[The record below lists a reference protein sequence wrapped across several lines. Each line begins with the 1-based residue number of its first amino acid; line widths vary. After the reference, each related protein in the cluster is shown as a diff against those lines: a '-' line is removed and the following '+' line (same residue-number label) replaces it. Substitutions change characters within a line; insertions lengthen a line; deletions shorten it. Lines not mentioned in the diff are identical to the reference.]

1 MEYVQL
7 TLDDWVQM
15 KQKLKQELLGVKQ
28 SFVRI
33 GYALRQIDDQKL
45 YEQDGYKSIAEF
57 AQAEYDL
64 GPSITSRFMSINKEY
79 SVDGYSEHLR
89 PEYADMGRSQ
99 LEEMLKLPESDRQMI
114 RPETS
119 REDIRELKRFNKSEP
134 DAEQADSLEKLVQ
147 KFFETNPET
156 AKELEQSAAY
166 AEWNVEKMAEI
177 VNPSGTKTFRMGL
190 YFAAMYEQNLQIK
203 QFGQTP
209 RPMSWD
215 EFFEISK
222 KIFEK
227 KHEETAVEQ
236 ETTREEHESR
246 ETLEDQTLY
255 QKNDSD
261 EGEMEAEE
269 QSPEDVH
276 PKVQLEEKTETTP
289 IAPAQFEMPETIVN
303 TEEETI
309 SEDPKESEREVS
321 QSTEEEKYGTVQLK
335 DSQKVEEKVSS
346 EPEGVQNETEDTQIE
361 TENRP
366 NETPSIQNEPENV
379 HEEQLP
385 GQMNLP
391 ADYPGTE
398 SIEVVGKAMP
408 RKDYFDT
415 LTAWGLSVYLSKYLP
430 ADVLEDQKKLYQWMQ
445 KLVDE
450 RGYEFEQGQ
459 GSANA

>member
-7 TLDDWVQM
+7 TLDDWVRM

-57 AQAEYDL
+57 AQAEYGL

-119 REDIRELKRFNKSEP
+119 REDIRELKRFNKAAP
-134 DAEQADSLEKLVQ
+134 DAEQADSFEKLVQ
-147 KFFETNPET
+147 KFFEINPEIE
-156 AKELEQSAAY
+156 KELEQSAAY
-166 AEWNVEKMAEI
+166 VEWNIGKMAEI
-177 VNPSGTKTFRMGL
+177 VNPSGTRTFRMGL
-190 YFAAMYEQNLQIK
+190 YFAAMYEQNIQIK

-209 RPMSWD
+209 RPMSWA

-222 KIFEK
+222 KILEK

-236 ETTREEHESR
+236 EAIREEQEP
-246 ETLEDQTLY
+246 ETITEEPTFY
-255 QKNDSD
+255 QKGDRKED
-261 EGEMEAEE
+261 AMKAEE
-269 QSPEDVH
+269 QLPEDVH
-276 PKVQLEEKTETTP
+276 PKMQVKEKTETTP

-303 TEEETI
+303 TEDETV

-321 QSTEEEKYGTVQLK
+321 QSMEEEKYGTVQLK

-346 EPEGVQNETEDTQIE
+346 EPEVVQNEMEDVQ
-361 TENRP
+361 
-366 NETPSIQNEPENV
+366 
-379 HEEQLP
+379 EQLP

-430 ADVLEDQKKLYQWMQ
+430 ADVLTDQKKLYQWMQ

-450 RGYEFEQGQ
+450 RGYEFEQEG
-459 GSANA
+459 GADA

>member
-57 AQAEYDL
+57 AQAEYGL

-114 RPETS
+114 HPETS
-119 REDIRELKRFNKSEP
+119 REDIRELKRFNKSAP
-134 DAEQADSLEKLVQ
+134 DAEQADSIEKLVQ
-147 KFFETNPET
+147 KFFEINPEIE
-156 AKELEQSAAY
+156 KELAQSAAY

-190 YFAAMYEQNLQIK
+190 FFAAMYEQNIQIK
-203 QFGQTP
+203 QFGQNP

-215 EFFEISK
+215 EFFGISK

-227 KHEETAVEQ
+227 RHEETAVEQ
-236 ETTREEHESR
+236 EAIGEEHESR
-246 ETLEDQTLY
+246 EKLEDQTLY

-269 QSPEDVH
+269 QSPEDNH
-276 PKVQLEEKTETTP
+276 PKMQLEEKNEKTP
-289 IAPAQFEMPETIVN
+289 IAPAQFEMPKAIVN
-303 TEEETI
+303 TEEEMI
-309 SEDPKESEREVS
+309 SEDPQKTEREVPH
-321 QSTEEEKYGTVQLK
+321 STEEEKSGTVQLE
-335 DSQKVEEKVSS
+335 DAQKVEEKVSS
-346 EPEGVQNETEDTQIE
+346 EPEIVQKETEDTQIE
-361 TENRP
+361 TENEP
-366 NETPSIQNEPENV
+366 NETQNVKAEPENV
-379 HEEQLP
+379 QEEQLL

-430 ADVLEDQKKLYQWMQ
+430 ADVLTDQKKLYQWIQ
-445 KLVDE
+445 KPVDE
-450 RGYEFEQGQ
+450 RGYEF
-459 GSANA
+459 

>member
-7 TLDDWVQM
+7 TMDDWVQM

-57 AQAEYDL
+57 AQAEYGL
-64 GPSITSRFMSINKEY
+64 EPSITSRFMSINREY

-114 RPETS
+114 CPETS

-134 DAEQADSLEKLVQ
+134 DAEQADSIEKLVQ
-147 KFFETNPET
+147 KFFEINPEIE
-156 AKELEQSAAY
+156 KELAQSAAY

-190 YFAAMYEQNLQIK
+190 FFAAMYEQNIQIK

-236 ETTREEHESR
+236 EAIGEEHESR
-246 ETLEDQTLY
+246 EKLEDQTLY

-269 QSPEDVH
+269 QPPEDNH
-276 PKVQLEEKTETTP
+276 PKMQLEEKNEKTP
-289 IAPAQFEMPETIVN
+289 IAPAQFKMPKTIVN
-303 TEEETI
+303 TEEET
-309 SEDPKESEREVS
+309 SSGEPKEPEREAS
-321 QSTEEEKYGTVQLK
+321 QSTEEEKSGTVQLK

-346 EPEGVQNETEDTQIE
+346 EPEVVQNETEDVQ
-361 TENRP
+361 
-366 NETPSIQNEPENV
+366 
-379 HEEQLP
+379 EQLP

-430 ADVLEDQKKLYQWMQ
+430 ADILADQKKLYQWMQ

-450 RGYEFEQGQ
+450 RGYEFEQEG
-459 GSANA
+459 GTDA

>member
-57 AQAEYDL
+57 AQAEYGL

-114 RPETS
+114 HPETS
-119 REDIRELKRFNKSEP
+119 REDIRELKRFNKSAP
-134 DAEQADSLEKLVQ
+134 DAEQADSIEKLVQ
-147 KFFETNPET
+147 KFFEINPEIE
-156 AKELEQSAAY
+156 KELAQSAAY
-166 AEWNVEKMAEI
+166 AEWNVEKKAEI

-190 YFAAMYEQNLQIK
+190 FFAAMYEQNIQIK
-203 QFGQTP
+203 QFGQNP

-215 EFFEISK
+215 EFFGISK

-236 ETTREEHESR
+236 EAIGEEHESR
-246 ETLEDQTLY
+246 EKLEDQTLY

-269 QSPEDVH
+269 QSPEDNH
-276 PKVQLEEKTETTP
+276 PKMQLEEKNEKTP
-289 IAPAQFEMPETIVN
+289 IAPAQFEMPKAIVN
-303 TEEETI
+303 TEEEMI
-309 SEDPKESEREVS
+309 SEDPQKTEREVPH
-321 QSTEEEKYGTVQLK
+321 STEEEKSGTVQLE
-335 DSQKVEEKVSS
+335 DAQKVEEKVSS
-346 EPEGVQNETEDTQIE
+346 EPEIVQKETEDTQIE
-361 TENRP
+361 TENEP
-366 NETPSIQNEPENV
+366 NETQNVKAEPENV
-379 HEEQLP
+379 QEEQLL

-430 ADVLEDQKKLYQWMQ
+430 ADVLTDQKKLYQWIQ
-445 KLVDE
+445 KPVDE
-450 RGYEFEQGQ
+450 RGYEF
-459 GSANA
+459 

>member
-57 AQAEYDL
+57 AQAEYGL
-64 GPSITSRFMSINKEY
+64 GPSITSRFMSINREY

-114 RPETS
+114 SPETS

-134 DAEQADSLEKLVQ
+134 DAEQADSIEKLVQ
-147 KFFETNPET
+147 KFYEINPET
-156 AKELEQSAAY
+156 MKKLEQSAAY
-166 AEWNVEKMAEI
+166 AEWNIGKMAEI
-177 VNPSGTKTFRMGL
+177 VNPSGTRTFRMGMF
-190 YFAAMYEQNLQIK
+190 FAAMYEQNLQIK

-215 EFFEISK
+215 KFFEISK
-222 KIFEK
+222 KILEK
-227 KHEETAVEQ
+227 KHEETVVEQ
-236 ETTREEHESR
+236 EAM
-246 ETLEDQTLY
+246 
-255 QKNDSD
+255 K
-261 EGEMEAEE
+261 AEV
-269 QSPEDVH
+269 QPPEDVH
-276 PKVQLEEKTETTP
+276 PEMQAKEKTEINP
-289 IAPAQFEMPETIVN
+289 IAPAQSELPETIVN
-303 TEEETI
+303 TEKETI
-309 SEDPKESEREVS
+309 SEEPEEAEKEVS
-321 QSTEEEKYGTVQLK
+321 QSA
-335 DSQKVEEKVSS
+335 EEKVSS
-346 EPEGVQNETEDTQIE
+346 ESEIVQNETEDTQIE

-366 NETPSIQNEPENV
+366 NETPSVQNEPKNV
-379 HEEQLP
+379 QKEQLP

-430 ADVLEDQKKLYQWMQ
+430 ADVLTDQKRLYQWIQ
-445 KLVDE
+445 KPVDE
-450 RGYEFEQGQ
+450 RGYEF
-459 GSANA
+459 

>member
-33 GYALRQIDDQKL
+33 GYVLRQIDDQKL

-57 AQAEYDL
+57 AQAEYGL

-99 LEEMLKLPESDRQMI
+99 LEEMLKLAESDRQMI
-114 RPETS
+114 HPETS
-119 REDIRELKRFNKSEP
+119 REDIRELKRFNKSTP
-134 DAEQADSLEKLVQ
+134 DAEQADSIEKLVQ
-147 KFFETNPET
+147 KFYEINPET
-156 AKELEQSAAY
+156 MKKLEQSAAY
-166 AEWNVEKMAEI
+166 AEWNIGKMAEI
-177 VNPSGTKTFRMGL
+177 VNPSGTRTFRMGMF
-190 YFAAMYEQNLQIK
+190 FAAMYEQNLQIK

-209 RPMSWD
+209 QPMSWE

-227 KHEETAVEQ
+227 KHEETAMEH
-236 ETTREEHESR
+236 EEIREEHEQE
-246 ETLEDQTLY
+246 ETSEDQTIH

-269 QSPEDVH
+269 QPPEDVH
-276 PKVQLEEKTETTP
+276 PKTQQKEKTETTP
-289 IAPAQFEMPETIVN
+289 IAPAQSEMPETIVN
-303 TEEETI
+303 TEKETI
-309 SEDPKESEREVS
+309 SVDPKEPEREAPK
-321 QSTEEEKYGTVQLK
+321 STEEEKSGTVQLK
-335 DSQKVEEKVSS
+335 DAQKVEEKVFS
-346 EPEGVQNETEDTQIE
+346 EPEIVQNETEDTQIE
-361 TENRP
+361 TENGS
-366 NETPSIQNEPENV
+366 NETQSVEAEPENIQ
-379 HEEQLP
+379 EEQLP

-430 ADVLEDQKKLYQWMQ
+430 ADVLADQKKLYQWMQ

-450 RGYEFEQGQ
+450 RGYEFEQEG
-459 GSANA
+459 GADA

>member
-33 GYALRQIDDQKL
+33 GYALRQIDDQKF

-57 AQAEYDL
+57 AQAEYGL
-64 GPSITSRFMSINKEY
+64 GPSITSRFMSINREY

-134 DAEQADSLEKLVQ
+134 DAEQADSIEKLVQ
-147 KFFETNPET
+147 KFYEIHPET
-156 AKELEQSAAY
+156 VKKLEQSTAY
-166 AEWNVEKMAEI
+166 AEWNIGKMVEI
-177 VNPSGTKTFRMGL
+177 VNPSGTKTFRMGM
-190 YFAAMYEQNLQIK
+190 FFVAMYEQNLQIK

-209 RPMSWD
+209 RPMSWE
-215 EFFEISK
+215 EFFEVSK
-222 KIFEK
+222 KIFEQ

-236 ETTREEHESR
+236 EAIREEQEP
-246 ETLEDQTLY
+246 ETITEEPTFY
-255 QKNDSD
+255 QKGDRKED
-261 EGEMEAEE
+261 AMKAEE
-269 QSPEDVH
+269 QPPEDVH
-276 PKVQLEEKTETTP
+276 PKMLQKEKTEINP
-289 IAPAQFEMPETIVN
+289 IAPAQSEMPETIVN
-303 TEEETI
+303 TEEEMI
-309 SEDPKESEREVS
+309 SEDPKKTEREVP
-321 QSTEEEKYGTVQLK
+321 QSTEEEKSEIEQLK
-335 DSQKVEEKVSS
+335 DTQKAEEKVSS
-346 EPEGVQNETEDTQIE
+346 ESEIVQNETEDTQIE

-366 NETPSIQNEPENV
+366 NETLSVQNEPENV
-379 HEEQLP
+379 QEEQLP

-415 LTAWGLSVYLSKYLP
+415 LTAWGLSIYLSKYLP
-430 ADVLEDQKKLYQWMQ
+430 ADILADQKKLYVWMQ
-445 KLVDE
+445 KPVDE
-450 RGYEFEQGQ
+450 RGYEYEQGD
-459 GSANA
+459 ADA

>member
-57 AQAEYDL
+57 AQTEYGL
-64 GPSITSRFMSINKEY
+64 GPSITSRFMSINREY

-119 REDIRELKRFNKSEP
+119 REDIRELKRFNKAAP
-134 DAEQADSLEKLVQ
+134 DAEQADSIEKLVQ
-147 KFFETNPET
+147 KFFEINPEVE
-156 AKELEQSAAY
+156 KELEQSAAY
-166 AEWNVEKMAEI
+166 AEWNIGKMAEI
-177 VNPSGTKTFRMGL
+177 VNPSGTRTFRMGMF
-190 YFAAMYEQNLQIK
+190 FAAMYEQNLQIK

-227 KHEETAVEQ
+227 KNEETAVEQ

-346 EPEGVQNETEDTQIE
+346 EPEVVQNETEDVQ
-361 TENRP
+361 
-366 NETPSIQNEPENV
+366 
-379 HEEQLP
+379 EQVP

-430 ADVLEDQKKLYQWMQ
+430 ADVLADQKKLYQWMQ

-450 RGYEFEQGQ
+450 RGYEFEQEG
-459 GSANA
+459 GADA

>member
-57 AQAEYDL
+57 AQAEYGL
-64 GPSITSRFMSINKEY
+64 GPSITSRFMSINREY

-134 DAEQADSLEKLVQ
+134 DAEQADSIEKLVQ
-147 KFFETNPET
+147 KFYEIHPET
-156 AKELEQSAAY
+156 VKKLEQSTAY
-166 AEWNVEKMAEI
+166 AEWNIGKMVEI
-177 VNPSGTKTFRMGL
+177 VNPSGTKTFRMGM
-190 YFAAMYEQNLQIK
+190 FFVVMYEQNLQIK

-209 RPMSWD
+209 WPMSWE

-227 KHEETAVEQ
+227 KHEETAMEQ
-236 ETTREEHESR
+236 EATREEHEQE
-246 ETLEDQTLY
+246 ETSEDQTIH

-269 QSPEDVH
+269 QPPEDVH
-276 PKVQLEEKTETTP
+276 PKTQQKEKTEKTP
-289 IAPAQFEMPETIVN
+289 IAPAQSEMPETIVN
-303 TEEETI
+303 TEKETI
-309 SEDPKESEREVS
+309 SVDPKE
-321 QSTEEEKYGTVQLK
+321 
-335 DSQKVEEKVSS
+335 
-346 EPEGVQNETEDTQIE
+346 
-361 TENRP
+361 
-366 NETPSIQNEPENV
+366 PENIQ
-379 HEEQLP
+379 EEQLP

-430 ADVLEDQKKLYQWMQ
+430 ADVLADQKKLYQWMQ

-450 RGYEFEQGQ
+450 RGYEFEQEG
-459 GSANA
+459 GTDA

>member
-57 AQAEYDL
+57 AQAEYGL

-134 DAEQADSLEKLVQ
+134 DAEQADSIEKLVQ
-147 KFFETNPET
+147 KFYEIHPET
-156 AKELEQSAAY
+156 VKKLEQSTAY
-166 AEWNVEKMAEI
+166 AEWNIGKMVEI
-177 VNPSGTKTFRMGL
+177 VNPSGTKTFRMGM
-190 YFAAMYEQNLQIK
+190 FFVVMYEQNLQIK

-209 RPMSWD
+209 WPMSWE

-227 KHEETAVEQ
+227 KHEETAMEQ
-236 ETTREEHESR
+236 EATREEHEQE
-246 ETLEDQTLY
+246 ETSEDQTIH

-269 QSPEDVH
+269 QPPEDVH
-276 PKVQLEEKTETTP
+276 PKTQQKEKTETTP
-289 IAPAQFEMPETIVN
+289 IAPAQSEMPETIVN
-303 TEEETI
+303 TEKETI
-309 SEDPKESEREVS
+309 SVDPKE
-321 QSTEEEKYGTVQLK
+321 
-335 DSQKVEEKVSS
+335 
-346 EPEGVQNETEDTQIE
+346 
-361 TENRP
+361 
-366 NETPSIQNEPENV
+366 PENIQ
-379 HEEQLP
+379 EEQLP

-430 ADVLEDQKKLYQWMQ
+430 ADVLADQKKLYQWMQ

-450 RGYEFEQGQ
+450 RGYEFEQEG
-459 GSANA
+459 GTDA